1 MIRTICATAL
11 LMLACIN
18 TGYATEA
25 EDELAA
31 CRAIEADAERVAC
44 YDAISHGQVEEV
56 EEAEEDVPAVVPT
69 AAAVEVATAPEVA
82 PSSDED
88 FGTSTTNDDLT
99 RDPEEPEVDDDDDQL
114 TATINSVREY
124 KRDRFVFILD
134 NGQEW
139 RQSSPST
146 LRLDAG
152 DNIVIRKAS
161 FGSFKMAKVGS
172 SHSMRVR
179 RSD

>member
-1 MIRTICATAL
+1 MTRTICAIAL

-18 TGYATEA
+18 TGYAAEA
-25 EDELAA
+25 ENELAA

-44 YDAISHGQVEEV
+44 YDAIAHGQVEE
-56 EEAEEDVPAVVPT
+56 EEEVKEEVVAVVPT
-69 AAAVEVATAPEVA
+69 AAAVEVATSPEVA
-82 PSSDED
+82 PSSEED
-88 FGTSTTNDDLT
+88 FGRSTTENDLT
-99 RDPEEPEVDDDDDQL
+99 RGPEEPKSDDDDDQL
-114 TATINSVREY
+114 TATISSVREY
-124 KRDRFVFILD
+124 KRDRFAFTLD

-179 RSD
+179 RND